1 MYFAGKSPRQQ
12 AFCRLSWRTKAKTMN
27 GYRMNKVLI
36 VDDHPVIRLAVRMLM
51 ERHGYDVVAET
62 DNGVAAL
69 QLTRQHLPDIVV
81 LDIGI
86 PKLDGSW
93 R

>member
-1 MYFAGKSPRQQ
+1 
-12 AFCRLSWRTKAKTMN
+12 
-27 GYRMNKVLI
+27 
-36 VDDHPVIRLAVRMLM
+36 
-51 ERHGYDVVAET
+51 VAET

-86 PKLDGSW
+86 PRLDGLEVMRAWQPSARAARCW
-93 R
+93 C